1 MYEKIEKTIRMLYSV
16 TILLFIAILSG
27 LVLPV
32 AAAEE
37 ANQQML
43 PVVPNPIPRQ
53 YIISQDGS
61 GDFLTIQEG
70 VNAAVDGDILI
81 IYPGIYNENVEIMNK
96 ELTLMG
102 ISRDVC
108 ILQYDTAF
116 YRKVPLTI
124 AAGTVSNLTIYGMD
138 SGVEQAAPT
147 AEEIEKI
154 NQELI
159 GDSWERQKNYSGYA
173 VHIDQN
179 FLFGRQLKFENC
191 RIISENSH
199 CVGAGSRGE
208 CQIIFEGCELI
219 SVVGGSCVYLHDPTT
234 LAVGGT
240 AALIMRNC
248 YLKSY
253 LCPYVMTFQS
263 LAPENRLNLTFQN
276 VRASAVA
283 YEDSNSYRQNNVNTS
298 LEVEA
303 LAALEKMGML
313 YRAGITSSAPAGL
326 VHEMTAEESFEY
338 MEKLENALKTRMIS
352 EVLAIDLPEGIN
364 YIATPKLETEPTA
377 NIWGIPNM
385 LPNPYPI
392 AKHQVLAVI
401 NHNNLPAAGWC
412 GMNNAYLTP
421 DSYGNTLIEMNAPV
435 LMP

>member
-1 MYEKIEKTIRMLYSV
+1 MYEKIVKVIRILYMFPLLLIITIVFGSV
-16 TILLFIAILSG
+16 II
-27 LVLPV
+27 

-37 ANQQML
+37 
-43 PVVPNPIPRQ
+43 PNPILLPVMPNSVPKQ
-53 YIISQDGS
+53 YMISQDGT

-70 VNAAVDGDILI
+70 VNAAADGDVLI

-96 ELTLMG
+96 ELTIMG
-102 ISRDVC
+102 LNREVC

-138 SGVEQAAPT
+138 SGVEQMAPT
-147 AEEIEKI
+147 EEEIAQI
-154 NQELI
+154 NKELV

-179 FLFGRQLKFENC
+179 FLYGRQLKFENC

-208 CQIIFEGCELI
+208 CSIVFEGCELI
-219 SVVGGSCVYLHDPTT
+219 SAGGGSCVYLHDPTT

-253 LCPYVMTFQS
+253 LCPYVMTFES

-276 VRASAVA
+276 VKASAVA
-283 YEDSNSYRQNNVNTS
+283 FEDSSGYRLNNVNTS

-303 LAALEKMGML
+303 LANLEKMGML
-313 YRAGITSSAPAGL
+313 YRAGITSSATDGL
-326 VHEMTAEESFEY
+326 VHEMTAEESYLY
-338 MEKLENALKTRMIS
+338 MEKLENALKTRIVS
-352 EVLAIDLPEGIN
+352 EVLAIDMPEGIS
-364 YIATPKLETEPTA
+364 YIATPKEETDQTV
-377 NIWGIPNM
+377 NIWGYPNIMPIPYA
-385 LPNPYPI
+385 LV
-392 AKHQVLAVI
+392 KHQVIAVM
-401 NHNNLPAAGWC
+401 NHNNLPAEGWC
-412 GMNNAYLTP
+412 GLNNAYLTP
-421 DSYGNTLIEMNAPV
+421 DSSGNTLIEMNAPV
-435 LMP
+435 FISY